1 MSSSDIT
8 TNPTE
13 SDCCTRTGNLSYCD
27 VPRKFQE
34 YSFLADNDNSREYH
48 TLQICHA
55 NEDMKQQKKRFIR
68 CQTSLSAWLLMIL
81 RANTNEKLNSFKRS
95 KSC

>member
-27 VPRKFQE
+27 VPRMFQE

-55 NEDMKQQKKRFIR
+55 NEDMKPQIKEFHTLPNIPVSLAADTSCEYKRK
-68 CQTSLSAWLLMIL
+68 A
-81 RANTNEKLNSFKRS
+81 
-95 KSC
+95 